1 MKSWEKRPSEVA
13 NLLNPAFCSVV
24 LHNAIKGYQS
34 QQELGMP
41 FPLIFIILPFVL
53 HPKTRDALP
62 STTTKN
68 FYSWLQENHQTYIGF
83 SHRAKN
89 LVLHTKESITFG
101 IKQQI
106 FQVNNDGRIILV
118 IRRRTVRNP
127 AKIWSKESDAY
138 QCYSK
143 AHFVGKWLTKIN
155 DVSNI
160 FVALGI
166 RP

>member
-1 MKSWEKRPSEVA
+1 MKPWEKRPPEDA
-13 NLLNPAFCSVV
+13 NLYNPVFCSVI

-34 QQELGMP
+34 QQESGMP
-41 FPLIFIILPFVL
+41 FPLIFLILPFVL
-53 HPKTRDALP
+53 HQKTRETLP
-62 STTTKN
+62 NTTNKN
-68 FYSWLQENHQTYIGF
+68 FYSWLQENPQIYIRF
-83 SHRAKN
+83 SHGAKHR
-89 LVLHTKESITFG
+89 VQQTKESIAFG

-118 IRRRTVRNP
+118 IKRRTVRNP
-127 AKIWSKESDAY
+127 DKIWSKESDAY